1 MNTNKMSLEGHQVM
15 GLLMK
20 SGDTTVKITNTCM
33 HIIHIFMT
41 VWAANKRAF

>member
-41 VWAANKRAF
+41 VSKLEM